1 MAMKGPEHYKRAEEL
16 LEKARFEKNPAAK
29 AEQLAE
35 AQVHATLA
43 LLAATVHSGQ
53 GTQEQ
58 IRPWVVYQ
66 LKV

>member
-1 MAMKGPEHYKRAEEL
+1 MKGPEHYKRAEEL
-16 LEKARFEKNPAAK
+16 LDKARFEKNPATK

-43 LLAATVHSGQ
+43 LLAATVHTGQ
-53 GTQEQ
+53 ATQDQ
-58 IRPWVVYQ
+58 IRKWEVYQ